1 MSQVLRQVKAALG
14 DEAVILDTT
23 EASGT
28 LTVTAAVDDGEVEA
42 GLSHAG
48 GRADG
53 ELLLEVRQLLG
64 VVGELVDEH
73 WRRRVPGLGP
83 DLVRLQRALTAQGVE
98 GMIAA
103 ALVKDTAER
112 LCPGVSLGTALART
126 LDPLTPSDTG
136 ARVRLLMG
144 PAGDGKTTTVVK
156 LAAREQQGGRRVAII
171 GTDTYRVGANSELET
186 YGRVLGVPVYTA
198 AHPSELERALKA
210 ARDADLVLIDTAGAA
225 GRAELV
231 ELNAIAEAVGPEA
244 GRTLVLSAATAGAVA
259 GQMWQAFA
267 SLRPDACVL
276 TKLDVAPGGPVL
288 GLCWRRGVPVSHVA
302 AGRRIPGDL
311 ETATPERLAG
321 CLLAA

>member
-1 MSQVLRQVKAALG
+1 MSQVLRQVKAVLG
-14 DEAVILDTT
+14 DEAVILDTQ
-23 EASGT
+23 EAGGT

-42 GLSHAG
+42 KLPDATGQS
-48 GRADG
+48 DG
-53 ELLLEVRQLLG
+53 ELLVEVRQLLG

-73 WRRRVPGLGP
+73 WRRHVPGLGP
-83 DLVRLQRALTAQGVE
+83 DLLRLQRTLVAQGVE

-112 LCPGVSLGTALART
+112 LEPGVSLTAALART
-126 LDPLTPSDTG
+126 LDPLAAPDAGT
-136 ARVRLLMG
+136 RIRLLMG
-144 PAGDGKTTTVVK
+144 PAGDGKTTTLVK
-156 LAAREQQGGRRVAII
+156 MAAREQQRGRRVALV
-171 GTDTYRVGANSELET
+171 GTDTYRVGANAELET
-186 YGRVLGVPVYTA
+186 YGRVLGMSVYTA

-225 GRAELV
+225 GGELV
-231 ELNAIAEAVGPEA
+231 ELSAFAEAAGPDA

-259 GQMWQAFA
+259 GRTWHAFA
-267 SLRPDACVL
+267 ALRPDACVL
-276 TKLDVAPGGPVL
+276 TKLDLAPGGPVL

-311 ETATPERLAG
+311 ETATAERLAG

>member
-23 EASGT
+23 EAAGT

-42 GLSHAG
+42 GLAHAG

-83 DLVRLQRALTAQGVE
+83 DLVRLQRTLIAQGVE

-112 LCPGVSLGTALART
+112 LEPGVSLGAALART
-126 LDPLTPSDTG
+126 LDSLTPSDADT
-136 ARVRLLMG
+136 RVRLLMG
-144 PAGDGKTTTVVK
+144 PAGDGKTTTIVK
-156 LAAREQQGGRRVAII
+156 LAAREQQRGRRVAMI
-171 GTDTYRVGANSELET
+171 GTDTYRVGANAELET

-210 ARDADLVLIDTAGAA
+210 VRDADLVLIDTAGAA

-231 ELNAIAEAVGPEA
+231 ELNAMVEAVGPEA
-244 GRTLVLSAATAGAVA
+244 GARSSSPPPPRGR
-259 GQMWQAFA
+259 
-267 SLRPDACVL
+267 S
-276 TKLDVAPGGPVL
+276 PG
-288 GLCWRRGVPVSHVA
+288 RRG
-302 AGRRIPGDL
+302 RRSPRSAP
-311 ETATPERLAG
+311 TRA
-321 CLLAA
+321 C

>member
-1 MSQVLRQVKAALG
+1 MSQVLRQVKAVLG

-42 GLSHAG
+42 GLSPAG

-83 DLVRLQRALTAQGVE
+83 DLVRLQRTLIAQGVE

-112 LCPGVSLGTALART
+112 LEPGVSLGTALART
-126 LDPLTPSDTG
+126 LDPLTPSEAGT
-136 ARVRLLMG
+136 RIRLLMG

-156 LAAREQQGGRRVAII
+156 LAAREQQRGRRVAMV
-171 GTDTYRVGANSELET
+171 GTDTYRVGANAELET

-210 ARDADLVLIDTAGAA
+210 ARDADVVLIDTAGTA

-231 ELNAIAEAVGPEA
+231 ELSAIAEAAGPEA

-259 GQMWQAFA
+259 GQTWQAFA